1 MDHYETLGV
10 SKDATPQDIKK
21 AYRKLAMKHHPDKGG
36 DQEQFKRITGAY
48 EVLSDPDKRA
58 QYDNPNPFGQF
69 DGDPF
74 GQGNPFSDIFG
85 DIFGNRRQNAY
96 QRQAR
101 NPDGIVDVQVSFLQT
116 YQGADV
122 VLNTQQGT
130 FNLNIPK
137 GTTNGTKMKLA
148 GKGPQRYKD
157 LPPGDLIVRL
167 HVDFPNNWGSDGHDI
182 FFRQDINV
190 LDAITGTE
198 LDFTFIDNR
207 KIKVKIPKGT
217 QNGHKLRI
225 RNYGMQDPRRGSIG
239 NLYIICNLV
248 VPDNLSDEV
257 IAKLNTIKEQNGL

>member
-10 SKDATPQDIKK
+10 SKDATKQDIKK

-48 EVLSDPDKRA
+48 DILSDPDKRA
-58 QYDNPNPFGQF
+58 QYDNPSPFEQFGQG
-69 DGDPF
+69 GDPF
-74 GQGNPFSDIFG
+74 GPGSPFKDIFG
-85 DIFGNRRQNAY
+85 DIFGHQRYNAY
-96 QRQAR
+96 QKQGR
-101 NPDGIVDVQVSFLQT
+101 NPDGVSDVKITFLQS

-122 VLNTQQGT
+122 VINTNAGS

-137 GTTNGTKMKLA
+137 GITNGTKLRLQ

-157 LPPGDLIVRL
+157 LPPGDLIIRV
-167 HVDFPNNWGSDGHDI
+167 HIDYPPNWGSDGIDI
-182 FFRQDINV
+182 FYRHNLNV
-190 LDAITGTE
+190 IDALTGTE
-198 LDFTFIDNR
+198 LDFRFIDGR

-225 RNYGMQDPRRGSIG
+225 RNFGMQDPSRGLMG
-239 NLYIICNLV
+239 NLYIICHLY

-257 IAKLNTIKEQNGL
+257 IELLNKIKE

>member
-10 SKDATPQDIKK
+10 SKDATKQDIKK

-48 EVLSDPDKRA
+48 DILSDPDKRA
-58 QYDNPNPFGQF
+58 QYDNPSPFEQFGQG
-69 DGDPF
+69 GDPF
-74 GQGNPFSDIFG
+74 GPGTPFKDIFG
-85 DIFGNRRQNAY
+85 DIFRHQRYNAY
-96 QRQAR
+96 QKQGR
-101 NPDGIVDVQVSFLQT
+101 NPDGVSDVKITFLQS

-122 VLNTQQGT
+122 VINTNAGS

-137 GTTNGTKMKLA
+137 GITNGTKLRLQ

-157 LPPGDLIVRL
+157 LPPGDLIIRV
-167 HVDFPNNWGSDGHDI
+167 HIDYPPNWGSDGIDI
-182 FFRQDINV
+182 FYRHNLNV
-190 LDAITGTE
+190 IDALTGTE
-198 LDFTFIDNR
+198 LDFRFIDGR

-225 RNYGMQDPRRGSIG
+225 RNFGMQDPSRGLMG
-239 NLYIICNLV
+239 NLYIICHLY

-257 IAKLNTIKEQNGL
+257 IELLNKIKE